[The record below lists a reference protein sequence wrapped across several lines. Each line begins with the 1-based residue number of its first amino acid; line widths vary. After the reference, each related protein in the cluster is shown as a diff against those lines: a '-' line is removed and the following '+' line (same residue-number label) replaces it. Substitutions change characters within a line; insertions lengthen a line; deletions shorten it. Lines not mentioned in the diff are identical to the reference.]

1 MAHAGQRGQDRSRPG
16 RHRSKHR
23 KTKTKTKTHTKAQA
37 NRDTRTRT
45 KHRRRSRTA
54 RRVLR
59 REVPSTVALLA
70 DERDFAA
77 MRQYGSFAF
86 DDHGAYLRE
95 MEGLLKALAARGVH
109 TTVALFDPVAYEEF
123 CADTRLDPDTPASRT
138 RYTAELAAAGGTVTY
153 EGQPVDRLVP
163 RLIGVA
169 EEQATWEYATA
180 LLSRAGHHG
189 ECHDDDT
196 ARAAFERAG
205 AALRAAVEAAGPGM
219 HHLVCSVPA
228 DGTSLVAVLH
238 ADAREAGPPQLSES
252 SALVFRTVLACGFA
266 LRRPG
271 GLVLRTIAADT
282 PETVRGWALHDGW
295 LRPLSEAEV
304 FTAYCTDA
312 DTGEPI
318 PPEHGVEYRAG
329 IPLSRPE

>member
-1 MAHAGQRGQDRSRPG
+1 MAHTGHSDRHRNRPG
-16 RHRSKHR
+16 GHRSKHG
-23 KTKTKTKTHTKAQA
+23 KSS
-37 NRDTRTRT
+37 TRRESGTR
-45 KHRRRSRTA
+45 RPTA
-54 RRVLR
+54 RRALR

-70 DERDFAA
+70 DERDFTA
-77 MRQYGSFAF
+77 MRRYASFAF
-86 DDHGAYLRE
+86 DDHGAYLRQ
-95 MEGLLKALAARGVH
+95 MEGLLKALAAQGVH
-109 TTVALFDPVAYEEF
+109 ITVALFDPVAYEEF

-153 EGQPVDRLVP
+153 AGQPIDRLVP

-169 EEQATWEYATA
+169 EEQATWEYASA
-180 LLSRAGHHG
+180 LLSRAAHRGD
-189 ECHDDDT
+189 CRDDDT
-196 ARAAFERAG
+196 ARAAFDRAG
-205 AALRAAVEAAGPGM
+205 AALRAVVEAAGPGV

-238 ADAREAGPPQLSES
+238 ADAREAGPPKLAES

-266 LRRPG
+266 LRSPG
-271 GLVLRTIAADT
+271 GLVLRSIVADT
-282 PETVRGWALHDGW
+282 PEAVRGWALHDGW

-312 DTGEPI
+312 ETGEPI
-318 PPEHGVEYRAG
+318 PPEHGVAYRAG

>member
-1 MAHAGQRGQDRSRPG
+1 MAHTGRRSHRNRPG
-16 RHRSKHR
+16 GHR
-23 KTKTKTKTHTKAQA
+23 KPKTQKPKTQKPRTQRPKTQKPTTRQ
-37 NRDTRTRT
+37 RTRRQT
-45 KHRRRSRTA
+45 NRRA
-54 RRVLR
+54 LR

-77 MRQYGSFAF
+77 MRHYESFAF

-95 MEGLLKALAARGVH
+95 MEGLLKALAAKGVH

-123 CADTRLDPDTPASRT
+123 CADTRLDPDAAASRT
-138 RYTAELAAAGGTVTY
+138 CYTAELAVAGGTVTY
-153 EGQPVDRLVP
+153 EGQPIARLVP

-180 LLSRAGHHG
+180 LLSRVGHHG
-189 ECHDDDT
+189 ECRDDTT
-196 ARAAFERAG
+196 ARAAFDRAG
-205 AALRAAVEAAGPGM
+205 AALRAVVEAVGPGV
-219 HHLVCSVPA
+219 HHLVCSVPV

-238 ADAREAGPPQLSES
+238 ADAREAGPPKLAEPSG
-252 SALVFRTVLACGFA
+252 LVFRTVLACGFA
-266 LRRPG
+266 LRGAG
-271 GLVLRTIAADT
+271 GLVLRTIVADS
-282 PETVRGWALHDGW
+282 PETVRGWALQDGW

-312 DTGEPI
+312 ETGEPI

>member
-1 MAHAGQRGQDRSRPG
+1 M
-16 RHRSKHR
+16 
-23 KTKTKTKTHTKAQA
+23 
-37 NRDTRTRT
+37 
-45 KHRRRSRTA
+45 
-54 RRVLR
+54 
-59 REVPSTVALLA
+59 ALLA

-77 MRQYGSFAF
+77 MRHYESFAF

-95 MEGLLKALAARGVH
+95 MEGLLKALAAKGVH

-123 CADTRLDPDTPASRT
+123 CADTRLDPDTAASRT
-138 RYTAELAAAGGTVTY
+138 RYTAELAVAGGTVTY
-153 EGQPVDRLVP
+153 EGQPIARLVP

-180 LLSRAGHHG
+180 LLSRVGHHG
-189 ECHDDDT
+189 ECRDDTT
-196 ARAAFERAG
+196 ARAAFDRAG
-205 AALRAAVEAAGPGM
+205 AALRAVVEAVGPGV

-238 ADAREAGPPQLSES
+238 ADAREAGPPKLAEPSG
-252 SALVFRTVLACGFA
+252 LVFRTVLACGFA
-266 LRRPG
+266 LRGAG
-271 GLVLRTIAADT
+271 GLVLRTIVADS
-282 PETVRGWALHDGW
+282 PETVRGWALQDGW

-312 DTGEPI
+312 ETGEPI

>member
-1 MAHAGQRGQDRSRPG
+1 MAHTGRRSHRNRNSPGGHRKPKTQKPRTQKPTTRQRTRSRQ
-16 RHRSKHR
+16 
-23 KTKTKTKTHTKAQA
+23 T
-37 NRDTRTRT
+37 TRR
-45 KHRRRSRTA
+45 A
-54 RRVLR
+54 LR

-77 MRQYGSFAF
+77 MRHYASFAF

-95 MEGLLKALAARGVH
+95 MEGLLKALAAKGVH

-123 CADTRLDPDTPASRT
+123 CADTRLDPDTAASRT
-138 RYTAELAAAGGTVTY
+138 RYTAELAAGGGTVTY
-153 EGQPVDRLVP
+153 EGQPIARLVP

-180 LLSRAGHHG
+180 LLSRAGHDG
-189 ECHDDDT
+189 ECRDDTT
-196 ARAAFERAG
+196 ARAAFDRAG
-205 AALRAAVEAAGPGM
+205 AALRAVVEAVGPGV

-228 DGTSLVAVLH
+228 DETSLVAVVH
-238 ADAREAGPPQLSES
+238 ADAREAGPPKLAEPSG
-252 SALVFRTVLACGFA
+252 LVFRTVLACGFA
-266 LRRPG
+266 LRSPG
-271 GLVLRTIAADT
+271 GLVLRTIVADS
-282 PETVRGWALHDGW
+282 PETVRGWALQDGW

-312 DTGEPI
+312 ETGEPI

>member
-1 MAHAGQRGQDRSRPG
+1 M
-16 RHRSKHR
+16 
-23 KTKTKTKTHTKAQA
+23 
-37 NRDTRTRT
+37 
-45 KHRRRSRTA
+45 
-54 RRVLR
+54 
-59 REVPSTVALLA
+59 PSTVALLA

-77 MRQYGSFAF
+77 MRHYGSFAF

-95 MEGLLKALAARGVH
+95 MEGLLKALAAKGVH

-123 CADTRLDPDTPASRT
+123 CADTRLDPDTAASRT
-138 RYTAELAAAGGTVTY
+138 RYTAELAVAGGTVTY
-153 EGQPVDRLVP
+153 EGQPIARLVP

-189 ECHDDDT
+189 ECRDDTT
-196 ARAAFERAG
+196 ARAAFDRAG
-205 AALRAAVEAAGPGM
+205 AALRAVVEAVGPGV

-238 ADAREAGPPQLSES
+238 ADAREAGPPKLAEPSR
-252 SALVFRTVLACGFA
+252 LVFRTVLACGFA
-266 LRRPG
+266 LGSPG
-271 GLVLRTIAADT
+271 GLVLRTIVADS

-312 DTGEPI
+312 ETGEPI

-329 IPLSRPE
+329 IPLSRTE

>member
-1 MAHAGQRGQDRSRPG
+1 MAHTGRRSHRNRPG
-16 RHRSKHR
+16 GHR
-23 KTKTKTKTHTKAQA
+23 KPKAQKP
-37 NRDTRTRT
+37 RTQKPRTQRPKTQKPTTRQRTRRQT
-45 KHRRRSRTA
+45 TRRA
-54 RRVLR
+54 LR

-77 MRQYGSFAF
+77 MRHYESFAF

-95 MEGLLKALAARGVH
+95 MEGLLKALAAKGVH

-123 CADTRLDPDTPASRT
+123 CADTRLDPDTAASRT
-138 RYTAELAAAGGTVTY
+138 RYTAELAVAGGTVTY
-153 EGQPVDRLVP
+153 EGQPIARLVP

-180 LLSRAGHHG
+180 LLSRVGHHG
-189 ECHDDDT
+189 ECRDDTT
-196 ARAAFERAG
+196 ARAAFDRAG
-205 AALRAAVEAAGPGM
+205 AALRAVVEAVGPGV

-238 ADAREAGPPQLSES
+238 ADAREAGPPKLAEPSG
-252 SALVFRTVLACGFA
+252 LVFRTVLACGFA
-266 LRRPG
+266 LRGAG
-271 GLVLRTIAADT
+271 GLVLRTIVADS
-282 PETVRGWALHDGW
+282 PETVRGWALQDGW

-312 DTGEPI
+312 ETGEPI

>member
-1 MAHAGQRGQDRSRPG
+1 MAHTGRRSHRNRPG
-16 RHRSKHR
+16 GHR
-23 KTKTKTKTHTKAQA
+23 KPKTQKPKAQKP
-37 NRDTRTRT
+37 RTQRPKPQKPTTRQRTRRQT
-45 KHRRRSRTA
+45 TRRA
-54 RRVLR
+54 LR

-77 MRQYGSFAF
+77 MRHYESFAF
-86 DDHGAYLRE
+86 DGHGAYLRE
-95 MEGLLKALAARGVH
+95 MEGLLKALAAKGVH

-123 CADTRLDPDTPASRT
+123 CADTRLDPDTAASRA
-138 RYTAELAAAGGTVTY
+138 RYTAELAVAGGTVTY
-153 EGQPVDRLVP
+153 EGQPIARLVP

-180 LLSRAGHHG
+180 LLSRVGHHG
-189 ECHDDDT
+189 ECRDDTT
-196 ARAAFERAG
+196 ARAAFDRAG
-205 AALRAAVEAAGPGM
+205 AALRAVVESVGAGV

-238 ADAREAGPPQLSES
+238 ADAREAGPPKLAEPSG
-252 SALVFRTVLACGFA
+252 LVFRTVLACGFA
-266 LRRPG
+266 LRGAG
-271 GLVLRTIAADT
+271 GLVLRTIVGDS
-282 PETVRGWALHDGW
+282 PETVRGWALQDGW

-312 DTGEPI
+312 ETGEPI

>member
-1 MAHAGQRGQDRSRPG
+1 MAHTGRRSHRNRPG
-16 RHRSKHR
+16 GHR
-23 KTKTKTKTHTKAQA
+23 KPKTQKPKAQKP
-37 NRDTRTRT
+37 RTQRPKTQKPTTRQRTRRQT
-45 KHRRRSRTA
+45 TRRA
-54 RRVLR
+54 LR

-77 MRQYGSFAF
+77 MRHYESFAF

-95 MEGLLKALAARGVH
+95 MEGLLKALAAKGVH

-123 CADTRLDPDTPASRT
+123 CADTRLDPDTAASRT
-138 RYTAELAAAGGTVTY
+138 RYTAELAVAGGTVTY
-153 EGQPVDRLVP
+153 EGQPIARLVP

-180 LLSRAGHHG
+180 LLSRVGHHG
-189 ECHDDDT
+189 ECRDDTT
-196 ARAAFERAG
+196 ARAAFDRAG
-205 AALRAAVEAAGPGM
+205 AALRAVVEAVGPGV

-238 ADAREAGPPQLSES
+238 ADAREVGPPKLAEPSG
-252 SALVFRTVLACGFA
+252 LVFRTVLACGFA
-266 LRRPG
+266 LRGAG
-271 GLVLRTIAADT
+271 GLVLRTIVADS
-282 PETVRGWALHDGW
+282 PETVRGWALQDGW

-312 DTGEPI
+312 ETGEPI

>member
-1 MAHAGQRGQDRSRPG
+1 MAHTGRRSHRNRPG
-16 RHRSKHR
+16 GHR
-23 KTKTKTKTHTKAQA
+23 KPRTQKPKTQKPRTQRPKTQTPTTRQ
-37 NRDTRTRT
+37 RTRRQT
-45 KHRRRSRTA
+45 TRRA
-54 RRVLR
+54 LR

-70 DERDFAA
+70 DERDFTA
-77 MRQYGSFAF
+77 MRHYESFAF

-95 MEGLLKALAARGVH
+95 MEGLLKALAAKGVH

-123 CADTRLDPDTPASRT
+123 CADTRLDPDTAVSRT
-138 RYTAELAAAGGTVTY
+138 RYTAELAVAGGTVTY
-153 EGQPVDRLVP
+153 EGQPIARLVP

-180 LLSRAGHHG
+180 LLSRVGHHG
-189 ECHDDDT
+189 ECRDDTT
-196 ARAAFERAG
+196 ARAAFDRAG
-205 AALRAAVEAAGPGM
+205 AALRAVVEAVGLGV

-238 ADAREAGPPQLSES
+238 ADAREAGPPKLAEPSG
-252 SALVFRTVLACGFA
+252 LVFRTVLACGFA
-266 LRRPG
+266 LRGAG
-271 GLVLRTIAADT
+271 GLVLRTIVADS
-282 PETVRGWALHDGW
+282 PETVRGWALQDGW

-312 DTGEPI
+312 ETGEPI

>member
-1 MAHAGQRGQDRSRPG
+1 M
-16 RHRSKHR
+16 
-23 KTKTKTKTHTKAQA
+23 
-37 NRDTRTRT
+37 
-45 KHRRRSRTA
+45 
-54 RRVLR
+54 
-59 REVPSTVALLA
+59 PSTVALLA

-77 MRQYGSFAF
+77 MRHYASFTF

-95 MEGLLKALAARGVH
+95 MEGLLKAFAAKGVH

-123 CADTRLDPDTPASRT
+123 CADTRLDPDTAASRT
-138 RYTAELAAAGGTVTY
+138 RYTAELAVAGGTVIY
-153 EGQPVDRLVP
+153 EGQPIARLVP

-180 LLSRAGHHG
+180 LLSRAGHLG
-189 ECHDDDT
+189 ECRDDTT
-196 ARAAFERAG
+196 ARAAFDHAG
-205 AALRAAVEAAGPGM
+205 AALRAVVEAAGPGI

-238 ADAREAGPPQLSES
+238 ADAREAGPPKLAEPSG
-252 SALVFRTVLACGFA
+252 LVFRTVLACGFA
-266 LRRPG
+266 LRSPG
-271 GLVLRTIAADT
+271 GLVLRTIVADS

-312 DTGEPI
+312 ETGEPI

>member
-1 MAHAGQRGQDRSRPG
+1 MAHTGRRSHRNRPG
-16 RHRSKHR
+16 GHR
-23 KTKTKTKTHTKAQA
+23 KPRTQKPRTHKPRTQ
-37 NRDTRTRT
+37 RPRTQRPTTRQRTRRQT
-45 KHRRRSRTA
+45 TRRA
-54 RRVLR
+54 LR

-70 DERDFAA
+70 DERDFTA
-77 MRQYGSFAF
+77 MRHYESFAF

-95 MEGLLKALAARGVH
+95 MEGLLKALAAKGVH

-123 CADTRLDPDTPASRT
+123 CADTRLDPDTAVSRT
-138 RYTAELAAAGGTVTY
+138 RYTAELAVAGGTVAY
-153 EGQPVDRLVP
+153 EGQPIARLVP

-180 LLSRAGHHG
+180 LLSRVGHHG
-189 ECHDDDT
+189 ECRDGTT
-196 ARAAFERAG
+196 ARAAFDRAG
-205 AALRAAVEAAGPGM
+205 AALRAVVEAVGPGV

-238 ADAREAGPPQLSES
+238 ADAREAGPPKLAEPSG
-252 SALVFRTVLACGFA
+252 LVFRTVLACGFA
-266 LRRPG
+266 LRGAG
-271 GLVLRTIAADT
+271 GLVLRTIVADS
-282 PETVRGWALHDGW
+282 PETVRGWALQDGW

-312 DTGEPI
+312 ETGEPI
-318 PPEHGVEYRAG
+318 PPERGVEYRAG

>member
-1 MAHAGQRGQDRSRPG
+1 MAHTGRRSHRNRPG
-16 RHRSKHR
+16 GHR
-23 KTKTKTKTHTKAQA
+23 KPKTQKPKAQKP
-37 NRDTRTRT
+37 RTQRPKPQKPTTRQRTRRQIT
-45 KHRRRSRTA
+45 RRA
-54 RRVLR
+54 LR

-77 MRQYGSFAF
+77 MRHYESFAF

-95 MEGLLKALAARGVH
+95 MEGLLKALAAKGVH

-123 CADTRLDPDTPASRT
+123 CADTRLDPDTAASRT
-138 RYTAELAAAGGTVTY
+138 RYTAELAVAGGTVTY
-153 EGQPVDRLVP
+153 EGQPIARLVP

-180 LLSRAGHHG
+180 LLSRVGHHG
-189 ECHDDDT
+189 ECRDDTT
-196 ARAAFERAG
+196 ARAAFDRAG
-205 AALRAAVEAAGPGM
+205 AALRAVVEAVGPGV

-238 ADAREAGPPQLSES
+238 ADAREAGPPKLAEPSG
-252 SALVFRTVLACGFA
+252 LVFRTVLACGFA
-266 LRRPG
+266 LRGAG
-271 GLVLRTIAADT
+271 GLVLRTIVGDS
-282 PETVRGWALHDGW
+282 PETVRGWALQDGW

-312 DTGEPI
+312 ETGEPI

>member
-1 MAHAGQRGQDRSRPG
+1 MAHTGRRSHRNRPG
-16 RHRSKHR
+16 GHR
-23 KTKTKTKTHTKAQA
+23 KPKTQKPKAQKP
-37 NRDTRTRT
+37 RTQRPKPQKPTTRQRTRRQT
-45 KHRRRSRTA
+45 TRRA
-54 RRVLR
+54 LR

-77 MRQYGSFAF
+77 MRHYESFAF

-95 MEGLLKALAARGVH
+95 MEGLLKALAAKGVH

-123 CADTRLDPDTPASRT
+123 CADTRLDPDTAASRA
-138 RYTAELAAAGGTVTY
+138 RYTAELAVAGGTVTY
-153 EGQPVDRLVP
+153 EGQPIARLVP

-180 LLSRAGHHG
+180 LLSRVGHHG
-189 ECHDDDT
+189 ECRDDTT
-196 ARAAFERAG
+196 ARAAFDRAG
-205 AALRAAVEAAGPGM
+205 AALRAVVESVGPGV

-228 DGTSLVAVLH
+228 DGTSLVALLH
-238 ADAREAGPPQLSES
+238 ADAREAGPPKLAEPSG
-252 SALVFRTVLACGFA
+252 LVFRTVLACGFA
-266 LRRPG
+266 LRGAG
-271 GLVLRTIAADT
+271 GLVLRTIVGDS
-282 PETVRGWALHDGW
+282 PETVRGWALQDGW

-312 DTGEPI
+312 ETGEPI